1 MHTQKDQLGSE
12 GGERQSGHQTVIR
25 FYWIKAGAK
34 VSRQSVTDQT
44 IRKEMEGG
52 ENGCHERVEVKKK
65 RNRYW
70 TGNLL
75 LHISIS
81 QWPNVSSKD
90 GMQPKK
96 RAQFALSVIAQT

>member
-52 ENGCHERVEVKKK
+52 ENGCHEHVEVKKK
-65 RNRYW
+65 EID
-70 TGNLL
+70 TGLATYYCTL
-75 LHISIS
+75 VFPSG
-81 QWPNVSSKD
+81 Q
-90 GMQPKK
+90 M
-96 RAQFALSVIAQT
+96 